1 MVTLKVPVL
10 LLIVNDPVK
19 EAGLKSAA
27 VAVPD
32 NDQYKVVPLATSVVV
47 TVYDTLEPSLIAVAD
62 CDTEY
67 VGGGGGS
74 IPRTTS
80 LVCVCNFNPATT

>member
-1 MVTLKVPVL
+1 ML
-10 LLIVNDPVK
+10 LVIVNDPVK
-19 EAGLKSAA
+19 EAGLKSDA

-32 NDQYKVVPLATSVVV
+32 NDQYKVVPSLTSVVV
-47 TVYDTLEPSLIAVAD
+47 TVYVTLEPSLIEVVD

-74 IPRTTS
+74 VPTTIS
-80 LVCVCNFNPATT
+80 LVCVCNFNPATTVLESPT